1 MTKEIELQIN
11 LLKNELQKLGFK
23 SIEDAMKYVESVDIQ
38 KLKDELTVMENIMKD
53 LPSITTV
60 MTEIKMIEK
69 ELQELGVT
77 DIEEFMQQTKDVDV
91 ASVVY
96 EIKNLQE
103 QIKELKIV

>member
-1 MTKEIELQIN
+1 
-11 LLKNELQKLGFK
+11 
-23 SIEDAMKYVESVDIQ
+23 
-38 KLKDELTVMENIMKD
+38 
-53 LPSITTV
+53 V

-103 QIKELKIV
+103 QIKELKII